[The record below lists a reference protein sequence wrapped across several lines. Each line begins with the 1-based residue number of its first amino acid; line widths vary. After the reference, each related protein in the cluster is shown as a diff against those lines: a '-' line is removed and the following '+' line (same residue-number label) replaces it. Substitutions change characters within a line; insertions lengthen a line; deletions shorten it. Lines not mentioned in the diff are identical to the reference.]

1 MKIQAAMFRAP
12 KQPLTI
18 EEVEIDDPGPREVL
32 VRTVASGVCHSD
44 LHYVHGLLPLKPPA
58 ILGHEP
64 AGIVEAVGSGVTSVR
79 AGDHVIACTSLY
91 CGNCAQCLAGRPYLC
106 ADRAACQRPAGE
118 RPRLSQKGAP
128 IHQFVDLAAFAEKML
143 LHERAVLKVDDDIPL
158 DRGALLGCAVTT
170 GVGAAL
176 NTAQVAP
183 GSTVAVFGAGG
194 VGLSVIQGARIAGA
208 RQIIAVDLL
217 DNKLEMAKH
226 FGATHTVNASSG
238 DAVREIK
245 RLSAG
250 GVDYSFEAIG
260 NRQVAEQCF
269 YCLATHGTATL
280 VGAIPAGQKVE
291 LNAGH
296 FFVEKRI
303 QGCYMGSNRFR
314 VDMPKYLDFYRQG
327 RLNLDDMVSRHGRLD
342 DVNEA
347 FRAMEAGEVARTVLM
362 FD

>member
-1 MKIQAAMFRAP
+1 MKIQAAVFRAP
-12 KQPLTI
+12 KAPLTI
-18 EEVEIDDPGPREVL
+18 EEVEIDEPAPHEVL

-44 LHYVHGLLPLKPPA
+44 LHYVHGLLPLRPPA

-64 AGIVEAVGSGVTSVR
+64 AGVIEAVGRDVASV
-79 AGDHVIACTSLY
+79 APGDHVIACTSLY
-91 CGNCAQCLAGRPYLC
+91 CGNCAQCIAGRPHLC
-106 ADRAACQRPAGE
+106 ADRASCQRVPGAP
-118 RPRLSQKGAP
+118 PRLSQNGAP
-128 IHQFVDLAAFAEKML
+128 LHQFVDLAAFAEKML
-143 LHERAVLKVDDDIPL
+143 LHERAVLKIENDIPL
-158 DRGALLGCAVTT
+158 ECGALLGCAVTT

-208 RQIIAVDLL
+208 RRIIAVDLL
-217 DNKLEMAKH
+217 ENKLAMAKH
-226 FGATHTVNASSG
+226 FGATDTVNASSG

-245 RLSAG
+245 RISQG

-269 YCLATHGTATL
+269 YCLAPRGTATL
-280 VGAIPAGQKVE
+280 VGAIPTGQKIE

-314 VDMPKYLDFYRQG
+314 LDMPKYLDFYRQE
-327 RLNLDDMVSRHGRLD
+327 RLNLDDMVSRRARLK

>member
-1 MKIQAAMFRAP
+1 MKIQAAIFRAP
-12 KQPLTI
+12 KQALTI
-18 EEVEIDDPGPREVL
+18 EEVEIDDPAPREVL

-44 LHYVHGLLPLKPPA
+44 LHDVHGLLPLKPPA

-64 AGIVEAVGSGVTSVR
+64 AGIVEAVGSDVTSVQP
-79 AGDHVIACTSLY
+79 GDHVIACTSLY
-91 CGNCAQCLAGRPYLC
+91 CGNCAQCLSGRPHLC
-106 ADRAACQRPAGE
+106 ANRADCQRAVGE
-118 RPRLSQKGAP
+118 RPRLSQKGTP

-143 LHERAVLKVDDDIPL
+143 LHERAVSKVADDIPL

-226 FGATHTVNASSG
+226 FGATHTVNASSS

-245 RLSAG
+245 RLSEG
-250 GVDYSFEAIG
+250 GVDYSFEA
-260 NRQVAEQCF
+260 
-269 YCLATHGTATL
+269 LSATGRWRSNSVPLPGASRHRHAGRGYSGGTKGRAQRRPL
-280 VGAIPAGQKVE
+280 
-291 LNAGH
+291 LRR
-296 FFVEKRI
+296 KR
-303 QGCYMGSNRFR
+303 GSRAAHNMGSNRFR
-314 VDMPKYLDFYRQG
+314 LDMPKYL
-327 RLNLDDMVSRHGRLD
+327 NSS
-342 DVNEA
+342 
-347 FRAMEAGEVARTVLM
+347 AGPLEP
-362 FD
+362 